1 MDIAHRDIKPEN
13 IVLSHVTIL
22 LFRELLNYVTLDGL
36 LDVKTED
43 KPIVEHSIMLLLR
56 YYKVSSIINVWIFGV

>member
-13 IVLSHVTIL
+13 IVLSHVTNL

-36 LDVKTED
+36 LDVKIED
-43 KPIVEHSIMLLLR
+43 RPTVEHLIMLLLR